1 MNFIASLT
9 PTSNVDKDWKTYL
22 SEQKLIELNRI
33 IDEEKLNKDETYK
46 FIDNV
51 FRDGFVPTTG
61 TAINKIL
68 PPVSLFTK
76 NNDRGAKRATV
87 LEKIINFF
95 NRFKDIIS
103 EGM

>member
-1 MNFIASLT
+1 MKI
-9 PTSNVDKDWKTYL
+9 V
-22 SEQKLIELNRI
+22 ELNRI
-33 IDEEKLNKDETYK
+33 IEDEKLNKDETYK